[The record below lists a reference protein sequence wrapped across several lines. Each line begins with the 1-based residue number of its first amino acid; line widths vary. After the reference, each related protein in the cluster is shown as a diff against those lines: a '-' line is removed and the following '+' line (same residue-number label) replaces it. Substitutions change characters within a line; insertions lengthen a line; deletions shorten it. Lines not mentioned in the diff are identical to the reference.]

1 VENPLAD
8 IDQIEQI
15 GDPAEQARE
24 IGRRL
29 AEIPKYQ
36 ERLRIMRQAAVL
48 KMRGAGMSYGLIG
61 KEIGLHRNRVQQI
74 AEGRTAGGQGGHKAA
89 ATEAALVSEP
99 FEDPA

>member
-1 VENPLAD
+1 MAD
-8 IDQIEQI
+8 IDTIEQI

-48 KMRGAGMSYGLIG
+48 KMRGKGMSYGQIG

-74 AEGRTAGGQGGHKAA
+74 AEGRTAGGQGGATKAA
-89 ATEAALVSEP
+89 AELATEP
-99 FEDPA
+99 FQEPA

>member
-1 VENPLAD
+1 MAD
-8 IDQIEQI
+8 IDRIEEI
-15 GDPAEQARE
+15 TDPAEQARE

-48 KMRGAGMSYGLIG
+48 KLRGAGMSYGQIG

-74 AEGRTAGGQGGHKAA
+74 AEGRTAGGQGGATAKA
-89 ATEAALVSEP
+89 ATELAAEP